1 MIKVNRP
8 MVKWEAIVDRM
19 GTAEKMDEADRAAAY
34 AVRLARWNAYV
45 SRRLSGGKHAHAV
58 KAQNQA
64 ARKVRQA
71 LGYTYADDAIT
82 F

>member
-1 MIKVNRP
+1 MIDLP
-8 MVKWEAIVDRM
+8 MAQWAEAYDRLSFDD
-19 GTAEKMDEADRAAAY
+19 KRKIDDDAAATATKY
-34 AVRLARWNAYV
+34 ARLSAYL
-45 SRRLSGGKHAHAV
+45 SRRMAGGKHGDAV

-71 LGYTYADDAIT
+71 LGFTYKDDAIT